1 MKELMLLG
9 SAKETREAALNLFQM
24 LRNKLNE
31 LASVPIS
38 ETHNKGL
45 TKEMWSFYAPPQL
58 AVMGAR
64 TQEHKVSESITDQIR
79 KLAELRDAGILTSEE
94 FDKKKTELLGRM

>member
-1 MKELMLLG
+1 MLLG

-64 TQEHKVSESITDQIR
+64 TQEHKASESRSGNWPNSVMRASSLQ
-79 KLAELRDAGILTSEE
+79 KSLTRRRRN
-94 FDKKKTELLGRM
+94 F